1 MNIIRRIY
9 NIAFHRNYSIWR
21 TLYFNFK
28 VFPFGTARLL
38 PIKIGKHVQMV
49 GLYRGC
55 VEIGGGN
62 PSRFMS
68 EIGTCK
74 FPMYAVNPTLIRF
87 SSKKARLVIGRQVEI
102 ISGASLI
109 LTYQGI
115 LSFGDDILVNQNT
128 MIYCA
133 NSVTIGDHVRIG
145 WQSQIYDSDF
155 HYIYNEEKHSIAKNF
170 GPVFIGNNAWLANR
184 VTVSKNAFIPN
195 YAIVASNSLVN
206 KNFSDINEEGSFFAG
221 SPAKYKGKAGL
232 RIINEPY
239 QYRLFCHFMETDE
252 KEISTEKQE
261 EWFNKRY

>member
-1 MNIIRRIY
+1 MSTIRRIY

-28 VFPFGTARLL
+28 VFPFGTARRL
-38 PIKIGKHVQMV
+38 PIKIGKHVQMI

-55 VEIGGGN
+55 VEIGSA

-68 EIGTCK
+68 EIGTCR

-87 SSKKARLVIGRQVEI
+87 TSKNAKLVIGRQVEI
-102 ISGASLI
+102 ISGSSLI
-109 LTYQGI
+109 LTYQGK
-115 LSFGDDILVNQNT
+115 LTFGDDILVNQDT

-133 NSVTIGDHVRIG
+133 HSVTIANHARIG
-145 WQSQIYDSDF
+145 WKSQIYDSDF
-155 HYIYNEEKHSIAKNF
+155 HYIYNKERCTIAKNF
-170 GPVFIGNNAWLANR
+170 GPVHIGKNTWLANS
-184 VTVSKNAFIPN
+184 VTVSKNACLPDFS
-195 YAIVASNSLVN
+195 IVASNSLVN
-206 KNFSDINEEGSFFAG
+206 KNFSDITERGSFFAG

-239 QYRLFCHFMETDE
+239 QYSLFCHFMETDE
-252 KEISTEKQE
+252 KEISIEKQE